1 MRKRPK
7 RGRKGRVHEPKVIIM
22 RMVSLCEIAGAKKKR
37 RSRFGLKECRRW
49 DSE

>member
-22 RMVSLCEIAGAKKKR
+22 RMVSLCEIAGAEKKR
-37 RSRFGLKECRRW
+37 QNRCGLKEHRRW
-49 DSE
+49 NSE